1 MTKNTALFLLFLFL
15 IGSLIVLT
23 PVIFRRIENP
33 RPRQAKRGRQESKDT
48 PTVSL
53 LPQSNSSTNI
63 YKGEVESQGKRYNVI
78 GFIVEDP
85 EKLYLYTN
93 FGEKL
98 TSTEAM
104 REYGCRALIS
114 GGLYT
119 RQSSPIGLFISEG
132 RQLKSMMKD
141 EFYNGV
147 FYLNYNG
154 DADISYHEVT
164 SSAYQQAKN
173 ARIAIQSG
181 PTFFIDGSVL
191 PFEDRGA
198 DEARRVVVG
207 ITETQQ
213 IVFMVFYKEDSVF
226 LGPTLSILTSL
237 VLDAGSQMGI
247 KIDDALNLDGGS
259 ASALISEN
267 LSLSELTP
275 VGSYFCVKL
284 G

>member
-1 MTKNTALFLLFLFL
+1 MTKNKALFLLFLFL
-15 IGSLIVLT
+15 IGSLIALT
-23 PVIFRRIENP
+23 PVIFRKIEN
-33 RPRQAKRGRQESKDT
+33 QEIKVNLTET
-48 PTVSL
+48 PSL
-53 LPQSNSSTNI
+53 YPNNSSNI
-63 YKGEVESQGKRYNVI
+63 YKGEVEFQGKSYNVI

-93 FGEKL
+93 FVEKL

-104 REYGCRALIS
+104 QEYGCNTLIS

-119 RQSSPIGLFISEG
+119 KESTPIGLFISEG
-132 RQLKSMMKD
+132 RMLKSKIQD
-141 EFYNGV
+141 TFYNGV
-147 FYLNYNG
+147 FSLNDNV
-154 DADISYHEVT
+154 DAEISYHEVT

-181 PTFFIDGSVL
+181 PTLFIDGSVL

-198 DEARRVVVG
+198 DEARRVIVG
-207 ITETQQ
+207 ITETQK

-226 LGPTLSILTSL
+226 LGPTLSILPSL

-259 ASALISEN
+259 ASTLISEN

-275 VGSYFCVKL
+275 VGSYFCVN
-284 G
+284 